1 MKTGYRR
8 IAIGV
13 RANSQSSDGETRRE
27 LRAAGFASLGPPV
40 NAYRMMKN
48 FITAPLSPLAGGAAL
63 PVSDGPR
70 REISATDTSFNAN
83 EARDTAIDASQ
94 IGAGA
99 EDIKAWLRLCA
110 TPQVPSAAVRR
121 LLAAFGLPDAIFR
134 ATAGELA
141 RVVPHEIAGRLLARP
156 SAALRELID
165 RTLDWAAQPGC
176 TVLTLAEAD
185 YPRALFDLGD
195 APPML
200 YCCGNATL
208 ANRAGPAAVAIVG
221 SRLASPQG
229 RENARR
235 FARQLGEAGITII
248 SGLAAGI
255 DAAAHEGALDTLGG
269 TCAVIGTGPDS
280 VYPACNRAL
289 AERIGGMGHF
299 GHIGHFDDIEHAA
312 GNGLVISPFPVGTPP
327 RPGHFPQR
335 NRLIA
340 ALARC
345 TLVVE
350 AATRSGSLITAR
362 LAGELG
368 RDVLALPGSIHAQ
381 QSAGCHALIRDGAT
395 LVTSPDDV
403 LEALGL
409 PGNTAASP
417 PVRGRRVP
425 STTTTATTIPATP
438 RTPPSPARPN
448 RSNRPAGSTHL
459 PAPPRQAGPAIRQP
473 SGLAPPAAA
482 ILEALGYDPSSADTL
497 CARTGLNIVTVL
509 QQLSVLE
516 LDGWIARAPGACF
529 VRLTPQA
536 PA

>member
-13 RANSQSSDGETRRE
+13 HANSQSSDGENTSRRTRRR
-27 LRAAGFASLGPPV
+27 LRQPWPPV

-48 FITAPLSPLAGGAAL
+48 FSTAPLSPLAGGAAL

-70 REISATDTSFNAN
+70 REIAATDASVNAN
-83 EARDTAIDASQ
+83 EAGGAAIDASQ
-94 IGAGA
+94 IGAGT

-110 TPQVPSAAVRR
+110 TPQVPPAAVRR

-134 ATAGELA
+134 ATPDELA
-141 RVVPHEIAGRLLARP
+141 RVVPHEITVRLQARP
-156 SAALRELID
+156 SAVLRELID
-165 RTLDWAAQPGC
+165 RTLDWAARPGC

-200 YCCGNATL
+200 YCCGDATL
-208 ANRAGPAAVAIVG
+208 ANRAGSAAVAIVG

-235 FARQLGEAGITII
+235 FARELGEAGVTII

-255 DAAAHEGALDTLGG
+255 DAAAHEGALDTPGG

-280 VYPACNRAL
+280 VYPARNRAL
-289 AERIGGMGHF
+289 AERIGGSS
-299 GHIGHFDDIEHAA
+299 A
-312 GNGLVISPFPVGTPP
+312 NGLVISPFPVGTPP
-327 RPGHFPQR
+327 RPAHFPQR

-350 AATRSGSLITAR
+350 AATKSGSLITAR

-368 RDVLALPGSIHAQ
+368 RDVLAVPGSIHAQ

-417 PVRGRRVP
+417 PVYGRRVP
-425 STTTTATTIPATP
+425 PTTTTAKPIPATP
-438 RTPPSPARPN
+438 RTPARPNRPN
-448 RSNRPAGSTHL
+448 RSNRSTESTGS
-459 PAPPRQAGPAIRQP
+459 PRRPQQAGPAIRRP
-473 SGLAPPAAA
+473 TGLAPPAAA